1 MRFCR
6 QCGGGGGVGGG
17 GGGLFGRLRLYILLF
32 GNLSVCLFAFFSAH
46 LLLTE
51 ISFALNNIHS
61 FKEHVDFSL
70 N

>member
-6 QCGGGGGVGGG
+6 QCGGGGGGG
-17 GGGLFGRLRLYILLF
+17 GGGLFGRLRLYVLLF
-32 GNLSVCLFAFFSAH
+32 GNLFVCLFAFFSAH
-46 LLLTE
+46 SLLTE
-51 ISFALNNIHS
+51 IPFVLNNIHS